1 MSTTSGSRSEQ
12 GTSGSTGRTLGLVES
27 PAQLLNALEWA
38 SFAGARDSARLVI
51 AGPGDPITRL
61 QLHRL
66 AELARTDGFSV
77 GWSEVR
83 GTPWQRARALAALAG
98 LVRDADTLVLGDP
111 YSGIAHLL
119 LNSTRLTGR
128 EPRIVV
134 VDDGTATLHYE
145 QQWVSA
151 EPLQRWHLGGRSVPA
166 RLIGGRA
173 YQLLGRGSEAVE
185 LFTAMPIRTRIPA
198 VRNDYA
204 WTRQRFGPPQ
214 LLDGIDLLGSSLAE
228 TGTISEAA
236 YLAGVARLVSEHG
249 LRRYLPHRKE
259 SAAKLARIAA
269 LGVELVRPDLPVEVY
284 ARRGPVATEL
294 WSFPS
299 TVLHTLPL
307 VLAGTGVSVR
317 ALEVADDWFSEQ
329 ADQVARGFIAGI

>member
-1 MSTTSGSRSEQ
+1 MS
-12 GTSGSTGRTLGLVES
+12 RTLGLVES

-38 SFAGARDSARLVI
+38 YASGARETARLVI
-51 AGPGDPITRL
+51 AGPVDPITRL

-66 AELARTDGFSV
+66 AELARGDGFSV

-83 GTPWQRARALAALAG
+83 GSAAQRARALGALAG

-119 LNSTRLTGR
+119 LNSTRLAR
-128 EPRIVV
+128 AEPRIVV

-151 EPLQRWHLGGRSVPA
+151 EPLQRWHLGTRPVAA

-204 WTRQRFGPPQ
+204 WTRERFGPPEV
-214 LLDGIDLLGSSLAE
+214 LGGIDLLGSSLAE
-228 TGTISEAA
+228 TGTISEPA
-236 YLAGVARLVSEHG
+236 YLAGVRRLVTEHG

-259 SAAKLARIAA
+259 SAAKLAAIAA
-269 LGVELVRPDLPVEVY
+269 MGVELIRPDLPVEVY
-284 ARRGPVATEL
+284 ARRGPVAGEL

-299 TVLHTLPL
+299 TVLHTLPI
-307 VLAGTGVSVR
+307 VLAGTGVQVR
-317 ALEVADDWFSEQ
+317 PLAVADDWFSAD
-329 ADQVARGFIAGI
+329 ADQVARGFIANI